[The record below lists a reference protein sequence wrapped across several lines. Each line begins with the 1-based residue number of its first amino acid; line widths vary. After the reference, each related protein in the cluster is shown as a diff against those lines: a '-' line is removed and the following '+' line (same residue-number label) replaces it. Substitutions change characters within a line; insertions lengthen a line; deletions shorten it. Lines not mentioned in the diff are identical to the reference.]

1 MLRVLARPL
10 LATWFVYGGVQSFL
24 EPEKRAERSAPV
36 VEPALA
42 EVGIEGVKTTDLVKW
57 HGVATV
63 AAASVL
69 ALSRTP
75 RTAGLVLAGLTA
87 ATVAAGRPFWLEQ
100 DEAKREEQTEFFL
113 RNVSLFGGTLLA
125 ATAGHSPRRKEK
137 AKAKKAKAQEKKAKA
152 EAKEAKKS
160 GKTSVEAKKTR
171 RGAAV
176 TASKK

>member
-10 LATWFVYGGVQSFL
+10 LATWFVYGGVQSYL
-24 EPEKRAERSAPV
+24 EPEKRAERAAPV
-36 VEPALA
+36 VEPAMA
-42 EVGIEGVKTTDLVKW
+42 EAGIEGVSTTDLVKW

-87 ATVAAGRPFWLEQ
+87 ATVVAGRPFWLEK
-100 DEAKREEQTEFFL
+100 DEEKKEQETEFFL
-113 RNVSLFGGTLLA
+113 RNVSLLGGTLLA
-125 ATAGHSPRRKEK
+125 ATAGHNPRRKEK
-137 AKAKKAKAQEKKAKA
+137 AKAKKAKAKEKKA
-152 EAKEAKKS
+152 
-160 GKTSVEAKKTR
+160 GKTTVEAKKTR

>member
-1 MLRVLARPL
+1 MLRHIARPL
-10 LATWFVYGGVQSFL
+10 LATWFVYGGVQSYL
-24 EPEKRAERSAPV
+24 EPAKRAERAAPV

-42 EVGIEGVKTTDLVKW
+42 EVGVEGVSTTDIVKV

-87 ATVAAGRPFWLEQ
+87 ATVVAGRPFWLET
-100 DEAKREEQTEFFL
+100 DEEKKEQELELFL
-113 RNVSLFGGTLLA
+113 RNVSLLGGTLLA
-125 ATAGHSPRRKEK
+125 ATAGHNPRRKEK

-160 GKTSVEAKKTR
+160 GKTTVEAKKTR

-176 TASKK
+176 TATKK